1 MIVVKRD
8 YLKVEKTFGHI
19 NAVTFNI
26 MNFEG
31 VLNPFRACMND
42 N

>member
-1 MIVVKRD
+1 MRIAD
-8 YLKVEKTFGHI
+8 LKVEKTFGHI

-26 MNFEG
+26 VNFEG
-31 VLNPFRACMND
+31 VLNSFRPYMND